1 MFQYMGTSRL
11 NRYTKSNMKSFCPN
25 QFLDLIRYDNWIQ
38 NNECACTYIHSTIS
52 MNEHL
57 ALRSQA
63 LTEDAVVLWVLL
75 KAHHKNDGPVTQV
88 SLIHEVMGLHATTDD
103 FTTTLK
109 EIIRIME
116 WVFSMGPISNDTY
129 TNFIIL
135 HSFSELQDMQF
146 NIQDQL
152 KMASKESPGMPLTI
166 LNYLC
171 EKQKII
177 DSNSSAHTVTSIA
190 FAA

>member
-1 MFQYMGTSRL
+1 M
-11 NRYTKSNMKSFCPN
+11 
-25 QFLDLIRYDNWIQ
+25 
-38 NNECACTYIHSTIS
+38 
-52 MNEHL
+52 
-57 ALRSQA
+57 
-63 LTEDAVVLWVLL
+63 LWVLL
-75 KAHHKNDGPVTQV
+75 ETRHKDDGPVTQV
-88 SLIHEVMGLHATTDD
+88 SLICEAMGLHTTADD
-103 FTTTLK
+103 FITAPK

-152 KMASKESPGMPLTI
+152 KMASKESPATPLTI
-166 LNYLC
+166 LNYLR

-177 DSNSSAHTVTSIA
+177 DSNSSARTATSIA
-190 FAA
+190 LAARLTPGPRNNKS